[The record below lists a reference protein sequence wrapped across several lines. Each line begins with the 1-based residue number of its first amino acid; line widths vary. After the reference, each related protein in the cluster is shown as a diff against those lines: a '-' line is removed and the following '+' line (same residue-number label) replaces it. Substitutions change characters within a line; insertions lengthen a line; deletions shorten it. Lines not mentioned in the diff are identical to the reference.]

1 MTSKYHTIKV
11 RLSLAKLHRKRQVRA
26 NTEKV
31 KIIKVLVPTPQGFVL
46 NKIPKPEHRKECF
59 DVPQMESLSLV
70 NCLFRFKE
78 DFQHVQTVRICSF
91 IRFLIF
97 LKRQPLAF

>member
-1 MTSKYHTIKV
+1 MTRPYNKEIKITEQLGNDV
-11 RLSLAKLHRKRQVRA
+11 KVPYNKSEAWPRKTTYKATSARQARQ
-26 NTEKV
+26 V

-46 NKIPKPEHRKECF
+46 NKISKPEHRKECF

-78 DFQHVQTVRICSF
+78 D
-91 IRFLIF
+91 L
-97 LKRQPLAF
+97 